1 MQAVAGLIGA
11 AGVML
16 AAAAAHKGG
25 GDLTAIAAT
34 FAVLHAGAII
44 ALTGVVLAGSR
55 AGSGFLVGAAAMA
68 VGTVLFSGDLALIG
82 LAGLRPWP
90 QSAPVGG
97 TILVLAWLVVAGS
110 ALVRVF
116 TA

>member
-1 MQAVAGLIGA
+1 MIGA
-11 AGVML
+11 AGVTL

-25 GDLTAIAAT
+25 GDLTTIAAT

-44 ALTGVVLAGSR
+44 ALTAVVLAGSR

-90 QSAPVGG
+90 QAAPVGG
-97 TILVLAWLVVAGS
+97 TILIVAWLVVAGS
-110 ALVRVF
+110 ALIRVF
-116 TA
+116 RA